1 MTQRHHTLIPA
12 FLIVIATFGW
22 GTTQAKGE
30 EVVSP
35 TAETVVSTTV
45 APSGG
50 VHTEGAPALVVVT
63 PALIR
68 SQAVK
73 REHALPTNS
82 FWDELAQCETAQ
94 DWQNGG
100 RWAGGLG
107 IMTSSSFPKASM
119 GTWERFGGEE
129 FAPSPDKATRAE
141 QIEIANRIA
150 VKGWTTVH
158 HRDKDWARRQGIPA
172 VWNFVQRPVGL
183 TGWGCYKSQST
194 GKYRMDKPKMFYY
207 ENHRLV
213 PTFQFSWNEKSHA
226 VHDLQVFLGNVKVD
240 SVYGAKTR
248 SAHISYLRKHK
259 LSRDGVPSKPSKKV
273 SKPTTGSVSAQSVGQ
288 VVKRCPQWE
297 KALRMH
303 DLPVREFSYIMWRES
318 RCQPKVI
325 GWNYKSGT
333 GHWSCKRAP
342 ANIYKKCHAVKSY
355 DSGLLQINSSW
366 KTVTAQVCKSKWGD
380 LTVLLTVDCN
390 LKVASYLYTEGG
402 GIGNW
407 AATSG
412 RS

>member
-1 MTQRHHTLIPA
+1 MTNRHHSLIPA
-12 FLIVIATFGW
+12 FLIVVATFGW

-35 TAETVVSTTV
+35 TAETVATTTV
-45 APSGG
+45 APLGE
-50 VHTEGAPALVVVT
+50 VHTQEVGLPMT
-63 PALIR
+63 PAMLR

-73 REHALPTNS
+73 HPYALPTND
-82 FWDELAQCETAQ
+82 FWDKLAQCETAQ

-100 RWAGGLG
+100 RYAGGLG
-107 IMTSSSFPKASM
+107 IMTSSTFPKASM

-129 FAPSPDKATRAE
+129 FAPSPDKATRLE

-150 VKGWTTVH
+150 VKGWKTTH
-158 HRDKDWARRQGIPA
+158 YRDKDWARRQGIPA
-172 VWNFVQRPVGL
+172 VWEYVRPPVGL
-183 TGWGCYKSQST
+183 TGWGCYKSKST
-194 GKYRMDKPKMFYY
+194 GKYRMEKPKMYYY
-207 ENHRLV
+207 ENYKKV
-213 PTFQFSWNEKSHA
+213 PLFQFSWGEKSHA
-226 VHDLQVFLGNVKVD
+226 VHDLQVLLGNVKVD
-240 SVYGAKTR
+240 GVYGKKTR
-248 SAHISYLRKHK
+248 AAHIAYLKKHK
-259 LSRDGVPSKPSKKV
+259 LSRDGVPSKPSKTKRN
-273 SKPTTGSVSAQSVGQ
+273 GSVSAQSVSAEK
-288 VVKRCPQWE
+288 VEKRCPKWE
-297 KALRMH
+297 KALRKY

-318 RCQPKVI
+318 RCEPKAI

-366 KTVTAQVCKSKWGD
+366 KTVTAQVCRSKWGD

-390 LKVASYLYTEGG
+390 LRVASYLYREGG

-412 RS
+412 RN